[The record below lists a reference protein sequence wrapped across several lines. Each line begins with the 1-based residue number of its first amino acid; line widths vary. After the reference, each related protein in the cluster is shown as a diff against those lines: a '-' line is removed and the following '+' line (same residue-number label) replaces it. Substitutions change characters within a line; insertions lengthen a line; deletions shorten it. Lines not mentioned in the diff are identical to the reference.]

1 MTPFDLEISSFSTRL
16 SRLKEKLAWTKR
28 SKKGARFLRC
38 VCNLRQRPV
47 WPTGFFFNQTTLGV
61 YSSRDEDWL
70 RTNGRLG
77 QTSPPSPF
85 SSFVSDRPAIYPANI
100 FQLFF
105 HSASS
110 LLFSNHRPTSI
121 VPFIRGKTRHA
132 RSFSIVPP
140 AFRFRLPLSLPTHPC
155 PPPVICRENW
165 LRNIFNCPSIFNGG
179 KKKKKKKKIPDRSFL
194 SIIFFLQN
202 FKLTMHIYCTYRKLL
217 FVSLSKI
224 DFDKE
229 EDVPTLESRET
240 AERTGLAEN
249 GRRSEDLSKRS
260 GMPVTWSPCRTIGRN
275 PFYPQDRAKSR
286 LSERCLVYLPACSPL
301 LLSSTLFILEFVA
314 TGRKPRRHRREGR
327 TRIRIAIFSSA
338 LPSLGHRGK

>member
-77 QTSPPSPF
+77 QTSPLSPF

-179 KKKKKKKKIPDRSFL
+179 KKKKKKKKKFRIDRFFRSFFSSKTL
-194 SIIFFLQN
+194 NCLCIYIVYIENSCSFRYQ
-202 FKLTMHIYCTYRKLL
+202 KLTSTKRKM
-217 FVSLSKI
+217 SPRWNHGKQ
-224 DFDKE
+224 
-229 EDVPTLESRET
+229 PRE
-240 AERTGLAEN
+240 R
-249 GRRSEDLSKRS
+249 D
-260 GMPVTWSPCRTIGRN
+260 
-275 PFYPQDRAKSR
+275 
-286 LSERCLVYLPACSPL
+286 
-301 LLSSTLFILEFVA
+301 
-314 TGRKPRRHRREGR
+314 
-327 TRIRIAIFSSA
+327 
-338 LPSLGHRGK
+338 